1 LKIGVEISD
10 SAAGAGAFRH
20 GTLRRRSAGRL
31 RYAILSHGKVV
42 EFVNDALHI
51 EGLTGKRRRQAC
63 RVSVIGVLE
72 DLLGHPATSS
82 SVVTCVFLDGE
93 QMTQSVRKHARMPGA
108 AWAASF
114 KHSDGFCP
122 ASVAS
127 TCQQEGFPILDVL
140 YERRS
145 QITVDHS
152 IKEICLTRKAITQDD
167 YDVLVTSSSHA
178 PAVTKYILRFVIDSH
193 YYELICFDGQD
204 HFILDFSDE
213 NPCLP
218 TWLEL
223 MESSSPISLGATR
236 ADAQTAGSL
245 KRHVASDQERDSPP
259 SSGKRQRFLR
269 SHSTEEAALFGTAH
283 EARLFG
289 C

>member
-1 LKIGVEISD
+1 MG
-10 SAAGAGAFRH
+10 
-20 GTLRRRSAGRL
+20 
-31 RYAILSHGKVV
+31 
-42 EFVNDALHI
+42 VNDALHI

-72 DLLGHPATSS
+72 DLLSHPATSS

-145 QITVDHS
+145 QIIVDHS
-152 IKEICLTRKAITQDD
+152 IKETCLTRKAITQDD

-178 PAVTKYILRFVIDSH
+178 PAVTKYILRFVIDAH

-218 TWLEL
+218 NWLEL
-223 MESSSPISLGATR
+223 MESSNPICRDATTPDKP
-236 ADAQTAGSL
+236 AEPL
-245 KRHVASDQERDSPP
+245 KRQARVTSDQERDS

-269 SHSTEEAALFGTAH
+269 SHSTEEAALFGTDH
-283 EARLFG
+283 EARQALV
-289 C
+289 